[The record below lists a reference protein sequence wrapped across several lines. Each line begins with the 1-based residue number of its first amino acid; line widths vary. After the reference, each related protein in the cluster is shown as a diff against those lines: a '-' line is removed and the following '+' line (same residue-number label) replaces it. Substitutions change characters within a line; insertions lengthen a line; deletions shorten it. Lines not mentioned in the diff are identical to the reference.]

1 MLMSCVASSLMNGKT
16 VVITGGTGGI
26 GLQTAISLARLN
38 AHIVIVGRNAE
49 RGAAAETQII
59 ARSGN
64 TNIVFVPGDLASL
77 SSVHALT
84 EKLLAAVPQVDVL
97 INNAG
102 LFSKTFIESPDGF
115 ESSFAVNV
123 VATLALTRGLL
134 PALEAATLARV
145 VNVSGGAPSK
155 GLDIENLNAEKGFD
169 GLNTYSHA
177 KRAMEAMSL
186 AITAELRGRGVYLNI
201 VYPGQ
206 ASTSMTQSV
215 ASSDMPWYVRPMWP
229 LISRMMQK
237 DDGGASAATA
247 SRSSVWAAT
256 SEELEGVSGKYFDTK
271 CREKALNQSVQDAD
285 NQQQVLACA
294 EGRSQA
300 NHGSSETKLEARS

>member
-1 MLMSCVASSLMNGKT
+1 MDMEGKT

-38 AHIVIVGRNAE
+38 AHIVVVGRNTE
-49 RGAAAETQII
+49 RGARSVVQITAESET
-59 ARSGN
+59 
-64 TNIVFVPGDLASL
+64 TNIDFVRGDLASL
-77 SSVHALT
+77 DSVQALT
-84 EKLLAAVPQVDVL
+84 DNLLASLSKVDVL

-102 LFSKTFIESPDGF
+102 LFAKEFTESPDGF

-134 PALEAATLARV
+134 PALRAGSPARV
-145 VNVSGGAPSK
+145 VNVSGGSPSK

-186 AITAELRGRGVYLNI
+186 AITSELSARGVYLNM

-206 ASTSMTQSV
+206 ASTAMTQSV
-215 ASSDMPWYVRPMWP
+215 TSSDMPWFVRPMWP
-229 LISRMMQK
+229 LLSRMMQR
-237 DDGGASAATA
+237 DDGGVSAAKA
-247 SRSSVWAAT
+247 SRSSVWAA
-256 SEELEGVSGKYFDTK
+256 SSKELDGVSGKYFDTK
-271 CREKALNQSVQDAD
+271 CKEKALHRSVQNTN
-285 NQQQVLACA
+285 NQQRVLVCA
-294 EGRSQA
+294 ERQG
-300 NHGSSETKLEARS
+300 H